1 MQDLTLNRVQ
11 VTTEGEVG
19 GEAGRVPPA
28 RQKTYDL
35 SPKDIFW
42 KKHKGRLGRLDFKK
56 ISNANLALFILTH
69 CEFFKLPNMDSNS

>member
-19 GEAGRVPPA
+19 GEAGRVPLA
-28 RQKTYDL
+28 KQKTYDL

-42 KKHKGRLGRLDFKK
+42 KKHKGRLDFRK
-56 ISNANLALFILTH
+56 ISNANLYFIHLDT
-69 CEFFKLPNMDSNS
+69 L